1 MVNNNS
7 LSKYSILIVDDYP
20 PVRRM
25 VRQIIEAS
33 PDLRVVG
40 ELPDGREVLK
50 FLEKSRAEMILMDI
64 SMPHLGGFE
73 ATQKV
78 KKDYPD
84 VKVLMLTIHKYK
96 EYAERAMSMGAEG
109 YLLKEEVG
117 DELMSAINSL
127 RKGQTFISP
136 ALSA

>member
-7 LSKYSILIVDDYP
+7 LNKYGILIVDDYP

-40 ELPDGREVLK
+40 ELPDGTGVLK
-50 FLEKSRAEMILMDI
+50 FLEKSQAELILMDI

-73 ATQKV
+73 ATRKIKQ
-78 KKDYPD
+78 DYPD

-117 DELMSAINSL
+117 DELMSAITSL
-127 RKGQTFISP
+127 RNGQIFVSP

>member
-1 MVNNNS
+1 MVNNNP
-7 LSKYSILIVDDYP
+7 LNKYGILIVDDYP

-33 PDLRVVG
+33 PDMRVVG

-50 FLEKSRAEMILMDI
+50 FLEKSQAELILMDI

-73 ATQKV
+73 ATRKIKQ
-78 KKDYPD
+78 DYPD

-117 DELMSAINSL
+117 DELMSAITSL
-127 RKGQTFISP
+127 RKGRIFVSP
-136 ALSA
+136 ALSV